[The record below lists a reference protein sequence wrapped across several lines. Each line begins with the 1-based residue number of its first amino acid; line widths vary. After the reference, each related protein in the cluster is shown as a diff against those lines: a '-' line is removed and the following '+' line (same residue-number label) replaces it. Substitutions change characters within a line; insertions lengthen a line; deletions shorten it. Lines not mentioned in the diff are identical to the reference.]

1 MCKKM
6 KQSTLI
12 LLLNGVTILALFF
25 MVFCLACYSRITTKL
40 NTANKYRYELT
51 YNANRFMNGSS
62 YLTNEVRAYAATGSQ
77 EHYDNYWNE
86 VNHLKNRDIGV
97 EKMKEIGIT
106 AKEQSMIDEM
116 SNLSNTLVPLEE
128 NAMKNVMAGNEAAAV
143 DYVYGKEYESSVAKI
158 NQIKSDFLA
167 TLDDRTLNEV
177 NRLTGVSYII
187 FCCFVAVVF
196 MIVVLQIITFRLLK
210 SRLLKPVVEIKDQMY
225 EIASGNLSHP
235 FNLEPDTSEIGMLV
249 NSIHSTRT
257 ELKKYIE
264 DIANKLSLIAE
275 GDMNQTIDIQYLGE
289 FLPIQKS
296 LIRILDSLNDSLQ
309 KIHMTA
315 NEVSLGSDNVA
326 ASSSIVSQG
335 ASEQAAAVE
344 ELSANA
350 EEISSHL
357 DRIVNKAESAKS
369 CSTEAAR
376 QLMIGT
382 RQMEE
387 LSEAMGVISGSSNQI
402 SGIIK
407 TIEDIA
413 FQTNILALN
422 AAVEAARAGAAG
434 KGFAVVAD
442 EVRNLAAKSS
452 EAAQNTTVL
461 IENTLKLVE
470 KGVTLTGNTMATLK
484 QVGKGAMES
493 TDMVDEIAAASAR
506 QQEILS
512 QFTESI
518 HQISEV
524 IQSNMNTAETT
535 STASDEL
542 REHARSLES
551 AINQFKLRQK
561 HNFSGIRYI
570 YEPYYF
576 HKNADKITISF
587 LGVKI

>member
-257 ELKKYIE
+257 ELK
-264 DIANKLSLIAE
+264 
-275 GDMNQTIDIQYLGE
+275 
-289 FLPIQKS
+289 
-296 LIRILDSLNDSLQ
+296 
-309 KIHMTA
+309 
-315 NEVSLGSDNVA
+315 
-326 ASSSIVSQG
+326 
-335 ASEQAAAVE
+335 
-344 ELSANA
+344 
-350 EEISSHL
+350 
-357 DRIVNKAESAKS
+357 
-369 CSTEAAR
+369 
-376 QLMIGT
+376 
-382 RQMEE
+382 
-387 LSEAMGVISGSSNQI
+387 
-402 SGIIK
+402 
-407 TIEDIA
+407 
-413 FQTNILALN
+413 
-422 AAVEAARAGAAG
+422 
-434 KGFAVVAD
+434 
-442 EVRNLAAKSS
+442 
-452 EAAQNTTVL
+452 NT
-461 IENTLKLVE
+461 
-470 KGVTLTGNTMATLK
+470 
-484 QVGKGAMES
+484 
-493 TDMVDEIAAASAR
+493 
-506 QQEILS
+506 
-512 QFTESI
+512 
-518 HQISEV
+518 
-524 IQSNMNTAETT
+524 
-535 STASDEL
+535 
-542 REHARSLES
+542 
-551 AINQFKLRQK
+551 
-561 HNFSGIRYI
+561 
-570 YEPYYF
+570 
-576 HKNADKITISF
+576 
-587 LGVKI
+587 

>member
-128 NAMKNVMAGNEAAAV
+128 NAMKNVMAGNEAAAI

-249 NSIHSTRT
+249 NSIHSTKT

-309 KIHMTA
+309 KIHRTA

-493 TDMVDEIAAASAR
+493 TDMVEEIADASAM

-518 HQISEV
+518 HKISEV

-551 AINQFKLRQK
+551 AINQFKLRQ
-561 HNFSGIRYI
+561 
-570 YEPYYF
+570 
-576 HKNADKITISF
+576 
-587 LGVKI
+587 

>member
-1 MCKKM
+1 M
-6 KQSTLI
+6 
-12 LLLNGVTILALFF
+12 
-25 MVFCLACYSRITTKL
+25 
-40 NTANKYRYELT
+40 
-51 YNANRFMNGSS
+51 
-62 YLTNEVRAYAATGSQ
+62 
-77 EHYDNYWNE
+77 
-86 VNHLKNRDIGV
+86 
-97 EKMKEIGIT
+97 
-106 AKEQSMIDEM
+106 
-116 SNLSNTLVPLEE
+116 
-128 NAMKNVMAGNEAAAV
+128 
-143 DYVYGKEYESSVAKI
+143 
-158 NQIKSDFLA
+158 
-167 TLDDRTLNEV
+167 
-177 NRLTGVSYII
+177 
-187 FCCFVAVVF
+187 
-196 MIVVLQIITFRLLK
+196 
-210 SRLLKPVVEIKDQMY
+210 
-225 EIASGNLSHP
+225 
-235 FNLEPDTSEIGMLV
+235 
-249 NSIHSTRT
+249 
-257 ELKKYIE
+257 
-264 DIANKLSLIAE
+264 
-275 GDMNQTIDIQYLGE
+275 
-289 FLPIQKS
+289 
-296 LIRILDSLNDSLQ
+296 
-309 KIHMTA
+309 
-315 NEVSLGSDNVA
+315 
-326 ASSSIVSQG
+326 
-335 ASEQAAAVE
+335 E

-518 HQISEV
+518 
-524 IQSNMNTAETT
+524 QSNMNTAETT
-535 STASDEL
+535 STASEEL

-551 AINQFKLRQK
+551 AINQFKLRQ
-561 HNFSGIRYI
+561 
-570 YEPYYF
+570 
-576 HKNADKITISF
+576 
-587 LGVKI
+587 

>member
-1 MCKKM
+1 
-6 KQSTLI
+6 
-12 LLLNGVTILALFF
+12 
-25 MVFCLACYSRITTKL
+25 
-40 NTANKYRYELT
+40 
-51 YNANRFMNGSS
+51 
-62 YLTNEVRAYAATGSQ
+62 
-77 EHYDNYWNE
+77 
-86 VNHLKNRDIGV
+86 
-97 EKMKEIGIT
+97 
-106 AKEQSMIDEM
+106 
-116 SNLSNTLVPLEE
+116 
-128 NAMKNVMAGNEAAAV
+128 
-143 DYVYGKEYESSVAKI
+143 
-158 NQIKSDFLA
+158 
-167 TLDDRTLNEV
+167 
-177 NRLTGVSYII
+177 
-187 FCCFVAVVF
+187 
-196 MIVVLQIITFRLLK
+196 
-210 SRLLKPVVEIKDQMY
+210 
-225 EIASGNLSHP
+225 
-235 FNLEPDTSEIGMLV
+235 
-249 NSIHSTRT
+249 
-257 ELKKYIE
+257 
-264 DIANKLSLIAE
+264 
-275 GDMNQTIDIQYLGE
+275 
-289 FLPIQKS
+289 
-296 LIRILDSLNDSLQ
+296 
-309 KIHMTA
+309 MTA

-326 ASSSIVSQG
+326 ASSRIVSQG

-551 AINQFKLRQK
+551 AINQFKLRQ
-561 HNFSGIRYI
+561 
-570 YEPYYF
+570 
-576 HKNADKITISF
+576 
-587 LGVKI
+587 

>member
-25 MVFCLACYSRITTKL
+25 MVFCLVCYSRITTKL

-62 YLTNEVRAYAATGSQ
+62 YLTNEVRAYAATGNQ

-86 VNHLKNRDIGV
+86 INHLKNRDIGV

-106 AKEQSMIDEM
+106 AIEQSMIDEM

-128 NAMKNVMAGNEAAAV
+128 NAMKNVMAGNEAAAI

-249 NSIHSTRT
+249 NSIHSTKT

-357 DRIVNKAESAKS
+357 DRIVNKAESAKSCSTEAASAKS

-535 STASDEL
+535 STASEEL

-551 AINQFKLRQK
+551 AINQFKLRQ
-561 HNFSGIRYI
+561 
-570 YEPYYF
+570 
-576 HKNADKITISF
+576 
-587 LGVKI
+587 

>member
-12 LLLNGVTILALFF
+12 LLLNGVTILSLFF

-86 VNHLKNRDIGV
+86 VNNLKNRDIGV

-106 AKEQSMIDEM
+106 SKEQSMIDEM

-249 NSIHSTRT
+249 NSIHGTRT

-326 ASSSIVSQG
+326 ASSRIVSQG

-551 AINQFKLRQK
+551 AINQFKLRQ
-561 HNFSGIRYI
+561 
-570 YEPYYF
+570 
-576 HKNADKITISF
+576 
-587 LGVKI
+587 

>member
-25 MVFCLACYSRITTKL
+25 MVFCLVCYSRITTKL

-62 YLTNEVRAYAATGSQ
+62 YLTNEVRAYAATGNQ

-86 VNHLKNRDIGV
+86 INHLKNRDIGV

-106 AKEQSMIDEM
+106 AIEQSMIDEM

-128 NAMKNVMAGNEAAAV
+128 NAMKNVMAGNEAAAI

-249 NSIHSTRT
+249 NSIHSTKT

-376 QLMIGT
+376 QLMKGT

-422 AAVEAARAGAAG
+422 AAVEAAG

-506 QQEILS
+506 QQAILS

-535 STASDEL
+535 STASEEL

-551 AINQFKLRQK
+551 AINQFKLRQ
-561 HNFSGIRYI
+561 
-570 YEPYYF
+570 
-576 HKNADKITISF
+576 
-587 LGVKI
+587 

>member
-25 MVFCLACYSRITTKL
+25 MVFCLVCYSRITTKL

-62 YLTNEVRAYAATGSQ
+62 YLTNEVRAYAATGNQ

-86 VNHLKNRDIGV
+86 INHLKNRDIGV

-106 AKEQSMIDEM
+106 AIEQSMIDEM

-128 NAMKNVMAGNEAAAV
+128 NAMKNVMAGNEAAAI

-249 NSIHSTRT
+249 NSIHSTKT

-512 QFTESI
+512 Q
-518 HQISEV
+518 
-524 IQSNMNTAETT
+524 SNMNTAETT
-535 STASDEL
+535 STASEEL

-551 AINQFKLRQK
+551 AINQFKLRQ
-561 HNFSGIRYI
+561 
-570 YEPYYF
+570 
-576 HKNADKITISF
+576 
-587 LGVKI
+587 

>member
-309 KIHMTA
+309 KIHRTA

-470 KGVTLTGNTMATLK
+470 KGVTLTGNTMATLN
-484 QVGKGAMES
+484 
-493 TDMVDEIAAASAR
+493 R
-506 QQEILS
+506 
-512 QFTESI
+512 
-518 HQISEV
+518 
-524 IQSNMNTAETT
+524 
-535 STASDEL
+535 
-542 REHARSLES
+542 
-551 AINQFKLRQK
+551 
-561 HNFSGIRYI
+561 
-570 YEPYYF
+570 
-576 HKNADKITISF
+576 
-587 LGVKI
+587 

>member
-25 MVFCLACYSRITTKL
+25 MVFCLVCYSRITTKL

-62 YLTNEVRAYAATGSQ
+62 YLTNEVRAYAATGNQ

-86 VNHLKNRDIGV
+86 INHLKNRDIGV

-106 AKEQSMIDEM
+106 AIEQSMIDEM

-128 NAMKNVMAGNEAAAV
+128 NAMKNVMAGNEAAAI

-309 KIHMTA
+309 KIHRTA

-369 CSTEAAR
+369 CSHRLPAG
-376 QLMIGT
+376 LCP
-382 RQMEE
+382 
-387 LSEAMGVISGSSNQI
+387 
-402 SGIIK
+402 
-407 TIEDIA
+407 
-413 FQTNILALN
+413 IL
-422 AAVEAARAGAAG
+422 
-434 KGFAVVAD
+434 D
-442 EVRNLAAKSS
+442 
-452 EAAQNTTVL
+452 
-461 IENTLKLVE
+461 
-470 KGVTLTGNTMATLK
+470 
-484 QVGKGAMES
+484 
-493 TDMVDEIAAASAR
+493 
-506 QQEILS
+506 
-512 QFTESI
+512 
-518 HQISEV
+518 
-524 IQSNMNTAETT
+524 
-535 STASDEL
+535 
-542 REHARSLES
+542 
-551 AINQFKLRQK
+551 
-561 HNFSGIRYI
+561 
-570 YEPYYF
+570 
-576 HKNADKITISF
+576 
-587 LGVKI
+587 

>member
-257 ELKKYIE
+257 ELKKYIK

-309 KIHMTA
+309 KIHRTA

-551 AINQFKLRQK
+551 AINQFKLRQ
-561 HNFSGIRYI
+561 
-570 YEPYYF
+570 
-576 HKNADKITISF
+576 
-587 LGVKI
+587 

>member
-25 MVFCLACYSRITTKL
+25 MVFCLVCYSRITTKL

-62 YLTNEVRAYAATGSQ
+62 YLTNEVRAYAATGNQ

-86 VNHLKNRDIGV
+86 INHLKNRDIGV

-106 AKEQSMIDEM
+106 AIEQSMIDEM

-128 NAMKNVMAGNEAAAV
+128 NAMKNVMAGNEAAAI

-249 NSIHSTRT
+249 NSIHSTKT

-335 ASEQAAAVE
+335 ASEQAAE

-535 STASDEL
+535 STASEEL

-551 AINQFKLRQK
+551 AINQFKLRQ
-561 HNFSGIRYI
+561 
-570 YEPYYF
+570 
-576 HKNADKITISF
+576 
-587 LGVKI
+587 

>member
-25 MVFCLACYSRITTKL
+25 MVFCLVCYSRITTKL

-62 YLTNEVRAYAATGSQ
+62 YLTNEVRAYAATGNQ

-86 VNHLKNRDIGV
+86 INHLKNRDIGV

-106 AKEQSMIDEM
+106 AIEQSMIDEM

-128 NAMKNVMAGNEAAAV
+128 NAMKNVMAGNEAAAI

-249 NSIHSTRT
+249 NSIHSTKT

-452 EAAQNTTVL
+452 EAAQNT
-461 IENTLKLVE
+461 
-470 KGVTLTGNTMATLK
+470 
-484 QVGKGAMES
+484 
-493 TDMVDEIAAASAR
+493 
-506 QQEILS
+506 
-512 QFTESI
+512 
-518 HQISEV
+518 QISVVCSDRIIRFIIHSE
-524 IQSNMNTAETT
+524 MNIIFPFPIA
-535 STASDEL
+535 
-542 REHARSLES
+542 
-551 AINQFKLRQK
+551 
-561 HNFSGIRYI
+561 
-570 YEPYYF
+570 
-576 HKNADKITISF
+576 
-587 LGVKI
+587 